1 MADRDQD
8 LSASPIVHEQ
18 HGQTGDAADDSAAML
33 VYTTFPSAEDAKRI
47 GRVLVESRVAAC
59 VNIFP
64 HMTSLYVWEG
74 KLQEDGE
81 SAMII
86 KTTRGRV
93 EKVLA
98 EIKRLHPYSI
108 PARLVVP
115 LAGGGEDFL
124 HWIAEQCSEPS

>member
-1 MADRDQD
+1 
-8 LSASPIVHEQ
+8 
-18 HGQTGDAADDSAAML
+18 
-33 VYTTFPSAEDAKRI
+33 
-47 GRVLVESRVAAC
+47 
-59 VNIFP
+59 
-64 HMTSLYVWEG
+64 MTSLYVWEG

-93 EKVLA
+93 EEVLA

-115 LAGGGEDFL
+115 VAGGGEDFL
-124 HWIAEQCSEPS
+124 HWIAGQCSERS